1 MNLFTKRMVFLAML
15 SYLGSMLYPPYV
27 AAADIGDKTSARFYD
42 GYNLDPDEELT
53 VSGTVFSDEDNLP
66 LPGVTVLVKGTT
78 RGVSTDADGKFTIDI
93 PDQGAILVFSFIGF
107 APQEVEVYTDKELSI
122 TLKAELTSMNEVVV
136 VGYGTTRKGDIT
148 SSIAG
153 VKEENFVKGAVRDAG
168 QLIQGKVAGLRVTT
182 PSGDPGAGTQINLRG
197 INSINGTS
205 DPLVLIDGIPGT
217 LNTVPPEDI
226 ESIDV
231 LKDGSAAAIYGT
243 RATGGVILI
252 TTRKVAEGKETLS
265 AMMLM

>member
-1 MNLFTKRMVFLAML
+1 MNRFSKRLSLSVAMCL
-15 SYLGSMLYPPYV
+15 MGSIAESNLIYAEARSNLPAAIIITPPP
-27 AAADIGDKTSARFYD
+27 
-42 GYNLDPDEELT
+42 NPDYRNLT
-53 VSGTVFSDEDNLP
+53 VTGTVYSEEDNLP
-66 LPGVTVLVKGTT
+66 LPGVTVMVKGTT
-78 RGVSTDADGKFTIDI
+78 TGVSTDVDGKFSITI
-93 PDQGAILVFSFIGF
+93 PDEGATLVFSFIGF
-107 APQEVEVYTDKELSI
+107 GTQELEVYTSKELSI
-122 TLKAELTSMNEVVV
+122 TLQPELTSMNEVVV

-182 PSGDPGAGTQINLRG
+182 PSGDPSASTQINLRG

-205 DPLVLIDGIPGT
+205 DPLILIDGIPGS

-252 TTRKVAEGKETLS
+252 TTRKGGGDRN
-265 AMMLM
+265 M